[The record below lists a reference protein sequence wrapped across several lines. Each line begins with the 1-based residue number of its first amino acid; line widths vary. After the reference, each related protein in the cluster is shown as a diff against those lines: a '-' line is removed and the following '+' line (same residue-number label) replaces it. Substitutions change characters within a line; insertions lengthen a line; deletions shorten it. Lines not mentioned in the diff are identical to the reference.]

1 MQFIQTDQA
10 AAAVG
15 PYSQAVQAGGLLF
28 VSGQLGLSPVSGEL
42 AEGFA
47 AQTEQ
52 ALANMRA
59 IIEASGASLTDVAAV
74 DVFVTDMGRFP
85 EFNELYAAF
94 FDGHKPARA
103 VVEVSALPK
112 GGLVELKCVVAA
124 G

>member
-15 PYSQAVQAGGLLF
+15 PYSQAVEAGGMLF
-28 VSGQLGLSPVSGEL
+28 VSGQLGLSPETGEL

-59 IIEASGASLTDVAAV
+59 IIEASGRALTDVAAV

-94 FDGHKPARA
+94 FGGHKPARA